1 MAIGAFTP
9 SATPTPI
16 GTPGDLVATVS
27 FPCQPVSFF
36 GPDGSEKYRK
46 SYFETFGNTV
56 WHHGDFVV
64 FDAETRGITMLG
76 RSDGILNPAGIRFGS
91 AELYNILLKAF
102 PEEVEDAVAVGRRRE
117 GEADEVVCL
126 FIVMKNGLV
135 VDDAFRG
142 RVKKA
147 VRDGLSIRHVP
158 GVIEGCPEVPVTS
171 NGKKVEVV
179 VRRIVNGVEE
189 TGGKKVNGASV
200 ANEGSLQWFRDWA
213 REKEDGEQE
222 VKERVAKKQRTE

>member
-1 MAIGAFTP
+1 
-9 SATPTPI
+9 
-16 GTPGDLVATVS
+16 
-27 FPCQPVSFF
+27 
-36 GPDGSEKYRK
+36 
-46 SYFETFGNTV
+46 
-56 WHHGDFVV
+56 
-64 FDAETRGITMLG
+64 MLG

-117 GEADEVVCL
+117 GEADETVCL
-126 FIVMKNGLV
+126 FIVMKEGKGT
-135 VDDAFRG
+135 VDEEFRV

-158 GVIEGCPEVPVTS
+158 GVIEECPEIPVTS

-189 TGGKKVNGASV
+189 AKGEKKVNGASV

-213 REKEDGEQE
+213 REREEAEREEAEREEGERK
-222 VKERVAKKQRTE
+222 VKKQRTE